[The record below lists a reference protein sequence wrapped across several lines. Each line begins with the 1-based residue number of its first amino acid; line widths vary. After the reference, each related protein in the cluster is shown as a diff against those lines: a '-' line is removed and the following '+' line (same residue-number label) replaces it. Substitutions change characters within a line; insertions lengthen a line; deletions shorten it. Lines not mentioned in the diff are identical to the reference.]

1 MAGLVEEEEASPQG
15 ESGSEFNKGDTL
27 VFSDVEFGPGCLVCS
42 QRYTLE
48 PSIFAL
54 RHHTVDAADEWLD
67 ARSFVFWASK
77 YNQRNQRRDS
87 ELGHTSLVASTIPGP
102 SSSIAIASPDIPA
115 PPAVPPAPTVNPAPS
130 PAPALPKPMFQLQ
143 LGIPSPEL
151 IRLEEE
157 AKTPQEIRRHNRDQL
172 GERRC
177 STTAKA
183 VKRPPKRKRVL
194 RKVKVEPETIEIS
207 DSPEQ
212 LIKITRQVKVKKV
225 ITLTSI
231 PSTWSIPRDGSKT
244 AHLLDLSNEDRDWPR
259 DKEGNLVSMA
269 TLIFAEDQDLWTG
282 PGSAGSISE
291 DKAPRF
297 PFWASMCSAR
307 LHPNSVE
314 GTTTVLS
321 STPAF
326 LRASTTRRSR
336 FCVKPGTNTVITV
349 PGLPATAGVPVK
361 FLTLPERLGLMEL
374 GCSKYNEGSSSRNR
388 RFVSIP
394 IDIDEDLVAKLFKA
408 SGKSLRIST
417 LLASKKGHVPLEVGT
432 QGIPSGQARVR
443 GVQGTWADL
452 TRNVNQMVSK
462 LADQVRPISDVTK
475 DVAAGDLTELV
486 DVDTQGEMLD
496 LKMAVNSAVSQLS
509 APANEMARVLL
520 EVGTEGILSGQ
531 TAVLDVQGMRKALA
545 NNVHLV
551 AMNLTNQARS
561 IFQVTKALA
570 SVDLTKKTD
579 VGTRGEILELKEA
592 ANADAASMNDRCCHS
607 VARGNLT
614 QKIMLSVDTLAGN
627 LTTRV
632 HSFAQISAAAA
643 DGDFTR
649 LITVEG
655 EMDSLKT
662 QINQKESTAAHEAA
676 ELANRSG
683 SEFLANRS
691 HEIRMSMNGVI
702 DMTDLIDS
710 GLNRP
715 QRESLLLAH
724 SLARSLLLIIDD
736 VLGISN
742 TPDVDLVVEA
752 GRMAVEAVAYSLLG
766 RLRTIKFIPSKV
778 NRRGQVALST
788 RLLAMDDQSIT
799 LEFSAADAGIGIAK
813 DKDNLIFDT
822 FCQAGLGLFISERA
836 VSLMQDNICKCTII
850 FGDTLQDTTG
860 AEDRIKDLSLRLY
873 LIHEVREVADKDN
886 CRCID
891 TTCVDL
897 LNIFLVL
904 VNRAMQVESQAPQAQ
919 AFSLRPR
926 RSFRTFPPS
935 PQPSP
940 SLLRLNLKWCLD
952 NSLSLQI
959 TTPVSAQD
967 LTLSLISA
975 LESNPVSPISA
986 PNNVTFAI
994 VHAEDDS
1001 VNQKLAVKI
1010 LKKYGHSV
1018 EIVESGGFAVDAF
1031 SARVPFNVTLASALL
1046 CFFGLKAKMD
1056 HHITRPPHR
1065 GDLLNAISKLAGAN
1079 RKEPLMYRPPIAPG
1093 PSYA

>member
-1 MAGLVEEEEASPQG
+1 
-15 ESGSEFNKGDTL
+15 
-27 VFSDVEFGPGCLVCS
+27 
-42 QRYTLE
+42 
-48 PSIFAL
+48 
-54 RHHTVDAADEWLD
+54 
-67 ARSFVFWASK
+67 
-77 YNQRNQRRDS
+77 
-87 ELGHTSLVASTIPGP
+87 
-102 SSSIAIASPDIPA
+102 
-115 PPAVPPAPTVNPAPS
+115 
-130 PAPALPKPMFQLQ
+130 
-143 LGIPSPEL
+143 
-151 IRLEEE
+151 
-157 AKTPQEIRRHNRDQL
+157 
-172 GERRC
+172 
-177 STTAKA
+177 
-183 VKRPPKRKRVL
+183 
-194 RKVKVEPETIEIS
+194 
-207 DSPEQ
+207 
-212 LIKITRQVKVKKV
+212 
-225 ITLTSI
+225 
-231 PSTWSIPRDGSKT
+231 
-244 AHLLDLSNEDRDWPR
+244 
-259 DKEGNLVSMA
+259 
-269 TLIFAEDQDLWTG
+269 
-282 PGSAGSISE
+282 
-291 DKAPRF
+291 
-297 PFWASMCSAR
+297 
-307 LHPNSVE
+307 
-314 GTTTVLS
+314 
-321 STPAF
+321 
-326 LRASTTRRSR
+326 
-336 FCVKPGTNTVITV
+336 
-349 PGLPATAGVPVK
+349 
-361 FLTLPERLGLMEL
+361 
-374 GCSKYNEGSSSRNR
+374 
-388 RFVSIP
+388 
-394 IDIDEDLVAKLFKA
+394 
-408 SGKSLRIST
+408 
-417 LLASKKGHVPLEVGT
+417 
-432 QGIPSGQARVR
+432 
-443 GVQGTWADL
+443 
-452 TRNVNQMVSK
+452 MVSK

-592 ANADAASMNDRCCHS
+592 ANDASLVNTINDAIEQLAIFAAEVNK
-607 VARGNLT
+607 VAREAEVGIW
-614 QKIMLSVDTLAGN
+614 QEIMLSVDTLAGN

-742 TPDVDLVVEA
+742 IEA
-752 GRMAVEAVAYSLLG
+752 GRMAVEAAVFGTLKALAVCASQNQLNPAHDVDPNIPDQLV
-766 RLRTIKFIPSKV
+766 FIPSKV

-836 VSLMQDNICKCTII
+836 VSLMQDNMWVESEAVKGSKFCFAITSCKCTII

-897 LNIFLVL
+897 LNILKH
-904 VNRAMQVESQAPQAQ
+904 
-919 AFSLRPR
+919 
-926 RSFRTFPPS
+926 FRYVPV
-935 PQPSP
+935 
-940 SLLRLNLKWCLD
+940 
-952 NSLSLQI
+952 I

-1018 EIVESGGFAVDAF
+1018 EIVESGGLLS
-1031 SARVPFNVTLASALL
+1031 SAHTHKGLPSSPIIALAAHATIGDRERCLQ
-1046 CFFGLKAKMD
+1046 AKMD
-1056 HHITRPPHR
+1056 HHITRPPRR